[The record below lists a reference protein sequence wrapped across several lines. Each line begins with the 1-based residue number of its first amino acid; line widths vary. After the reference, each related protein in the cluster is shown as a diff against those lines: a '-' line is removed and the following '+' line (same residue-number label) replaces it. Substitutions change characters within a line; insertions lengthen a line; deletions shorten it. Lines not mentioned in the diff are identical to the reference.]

1 MGVQDTA
8 GVGQEVIEMRK
19 LAILSVLVMV
29 LLTSSCQFITGEA
42 PDDITHGPGGP
53 GYRANF
59 HQQGEEN
66 PWPPIKSNE
75 VVLGDDADA
84 AYVRYRSYIETKAG
98 QVRNNIFSVR
108 IPSKDI
114 GDVSIEV
121 RDIPSGMEVNEGMKW
136 YGPRVIAT
144 VLEIEI
150 SRQVKPGE
158 YVFDVSVKIDGKD
171 YGTVPCAIKVLD

>member
-1 MGVQDTA
+1 
-8 GVGQEVIEMRK
+8 MRK
-19 LAILSVLVMV
+19 LAILSILVIV
-29 LLTSSCQFITGEA
+29 LLTTSCQLITREA

-66 PWPPIKSNE
+66 PWPPIKANG
-75 VVLGDDADA
+75 VDLGDDTDA
-84 AYVRYRSYIETKAG
+84 AHVAYRDYIETKAG
-98 QVRNNIFSVR
+98 QVRNNIFTVSKPDRNLNHVVVLEVSN
-108 IPSKDI
+108 IPTY
-114 GDVSIEV
+114 IEV
-121 RDIPSGMEVNEGMKW
+121 TEARRW
-136 YGPRVIAT
+136 YGPGIVKT

-158 YVFDVSVKIDGKD
+158 YNFEVGVKIDGKD